1 MTCLL
6 EYLGSEAPCLWY
18 LQAVDAIFTK
28 VAGWSL
34 RERAARLSKEEL
46 MQTQYAQP
54 FTFMAQV
61 GLTELIKSFNLRV
74 TIVSVV
80 VSMNRADRRPS

>member
-1 MTCLL
+1 
-6 EYLGSEAPCLWY
+6 
-18 LQAVDAIFTK
+18 VDAIFTK

-34 RERAARLSKEEL
+34 RERAATLSKEEL

-54 FTFMAQV
+54 YTFMVQV

-80 VSMNRADRRPS
+80 AERKQS